1 MKIMFWVE
9 VILTLFCILGL
20 IYDLIVGEYIWA
32 VFMAFWG
39 MVDCAMAVLL
49 GIEVWG

>member
-32 VFMAFWG
+32 VFMAFWTF
-39 MVDCAMAVLL
+39 VDTTIAILL